1 MCPSGYTGSTCQ
13 INANACLSSPCHSSA
28 TCMDKAGGYECVCA
42 AGYTGVNCDLEI
54 NDCGPLNPCRNGGTC
69 LDRLNGYQCQCR

>member
-1 MCPSGYTGSTCQ
+1 
-13 INANACLSSPCHSSA
+13 
-28 TCMDKAGGYECVCA
+28 MDKAGGYECVCA
-42 AGYTGVNCDLEI
+42 AGYTGVNCDHEI